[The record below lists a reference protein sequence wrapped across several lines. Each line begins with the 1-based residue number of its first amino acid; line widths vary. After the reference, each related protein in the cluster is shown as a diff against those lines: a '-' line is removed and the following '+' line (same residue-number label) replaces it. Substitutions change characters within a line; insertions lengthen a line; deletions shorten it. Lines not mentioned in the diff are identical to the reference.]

1 MSHKTPQSIV
11 PVALLLLAVAAEVVW
26 SYASMHL
33 GSFAAPQSAGA
44 MPQAATVAFYG
55 GYLAVAAA
63 MVVRPRLF
71 GPTVPPA
78 SSCSLATVSMITS
91 SVVWSFAY
99 GQTLFDPEAVLITG
113 ALLSG
118 LAGAI
123 AIAVVYPAA
132 FALLNPASAAVVV
145 VVAHLC
151 KRLAAPA
158 IDALGM
164 GVNAYLL
171 TYALPVVMAASLCL
185 AVLLKKQPP
194 ARMAKGA
201 NPPASFWLL
210 LITAGLA
217 ITAGDEGGTGVW
229 LCLAVLL
236 KKQPP
241 ARMAKGANPPASFW
255 LLLITAGLAITAG
268 DEGGTGVWSLAAA
281 GTGQGFLELAA
292 VAALVLAGIAGLRL
306 TAGLAITAGDEG
318 GTGVWS
324 LAAAG
329 TGQGF
334 LELAAVAALVLAG
347 IAGLRPLSQA
357 PLWTRFLPV
366 LLLTA
371 LPTLLA
377 SMPGQISACLT
388 DASQTFYHGAAWVI
402 TFACARE
409 CRVDVRRAA
418 GVVFIA
424 QASSTLLVSISAG
437 TAIAPALFMS
447 LFVIT
452 ALLATV
458 VPITG
463 SMVDRSP
470 GVHVS
475 AEPADNGFR
484 PSLNARCRQVAQAH
498 GLSDRETDVLCLLV
512 EGWPRQDICEALAI
526 SEGTV
531 KTHASHIYAKLGI
544 QSRQDLAS
552 VVFGRPE

>member
-1 MSHKTPQSIV
+1 M
-11 PVALLLLAVAAEVVW
+11 
-26 SYASMHL
+26 
-33 GSFAAPQSAGA
+33 
-44 MPQAATVAFYG
+44 
-55 GYLAVAAA
+55 
-63 MVVRPRLF
+63 
-71 GPTVPPA
+71 
-78 SSCSLATVSMITS
+78 
-91 SVVWSFAY
+91 
-99 GQTLFDPEAVLITG
+99 
-113 ALLSG
+113 
-118 LAGAI
+118 
-123 AIAVVYPAA
+123 
-132 FALLNPASAAVVV
+132 
-145 VVAHLC
+145 
-151 KRLAAPA
+151 
-158 IDALGM
+158 
-164 GVNAYLL
+164 
-171 TYALPVVMAASLCL
+171 
-185 AVLLKKQPP
+185 
-194 ARMAKGA
+194 
-201 NPPASFWLL
+201 
-210 LITAGLA
+210 
-217 ITAGDEGGTGVW
+217 
-229 LCLAVLL
+229 
-236 KKQPP
+236 
-241 ARMAKGANPPASFW
+241 
-255 LLLITAGLAITAG
+255 
-268 DEGGTGVWSLAAA
+268 
-281 GTGQGFLELAA
+281 
-292 VAALVLAGIAGLRL
+292 
-306 TAGLAITAGDEG
+306 
-318 GTGVWS
+318 
-324 LAAAG
+324 
-329 TGQGF
+329 
-334 LELAAVAALVLAG
+334 LAG

-377 SMPGQISACLT
+377 NMPGQISACLT

-447 LFVIT
+447 LFVVT

-470 GVHVS
+470 DVHAS
-475 AEPADNGFR
+475 AELADNGFR

>member
-11 PVALLLLAVAAEVVW
+11 PVILLLLAVAAEVVW

-55 GYLAVAAA
+55 GYLAMAAA

-71 GPTVPPA
+71 GPTVPPV
-78 SSCSLATVSMITS
+78 SSCALAAVAMIAS

-118 LAGAI
+118 LAGAF

-164 GVNAYLL
+164 GVNALLL
-171 TYALPVVMAASLCL
+171 TYALPVVMAVCLCL
-185 AVLLKKQPP
+185 VVRFKKQPP
-194 ARMAKGA
+194 TRMAKGA

-210 LITAGLA
+210 LVTAGLA
-217 ITAGDEGGTGVW
+217 I
-229 LCLAVLL
+229 AV
-236 KKQPP
+236 
-241 ARMAKGANPPASFW
+241 
-255 LLLITAGLAITAG
+255 G
-268 DEGGTGVWSLAAA
+268 DEGGTGVWSLAEA
-281 GTGQGFLELAA
+281 GAGQGFLGLAA
-292 VAALVLAGIAGLRL
+292 VAALVLVGIAGLRL
-306 TAGLAITAGDEG
+306 
-318 GTGVWS
+318 
-324 LAAAG
+324 
-329 TGQGF
+329 
-334 LELAAVAALVLAG
+334 
-347 IAGLRPLSQA
+347 LSQA

-409 CRVDVRRAA
+409 CRVDIRRAA

-424 QASSTLLVSISAG
+424 QASSTLLVSISTG

-447 LFVIT
+447 LFVVA

-458 VPITG
+458 VPIMG

-498 GLSDRETDVLCLLV
+498 SLSDRETDVLCLLV